1 MVSTSILTLRNQT
14 KISHKTSKCQRKC
27 MYYDVKQSLSSE
39 LKDYLYNPVCQ
50 FHLLTYVINT
60 REVKRIF
67 CGLFMFLSERWVDWF
82 NVCKCTV
89 ICSSWVR
96 LMLKRRTVWFQYTY
110 LVIWLGFHW
119 PSVLFC
125 DAALLL
131 TVWKFLKCQDLYFFN
146 ICWAIFVS
154 LL

>member
-1 MVSTSILTLRNQT
+1 
-14 KISHKTSKCQRKC
+14 

-50 FHLLTYVINT
+50 FHLFTYVINT

-67 CGLFMFLSERWVDWF
+67 GGLFMFLSERWVDWIS
-82 NVCKCTV
+82 VCKCTV

-110 LVIWLGFHW
+110 LIISLGFHC

-125 DAALLL
+125 DAAFLL
-131 TVWKFLKCQDLYFFN
+131 TVWKFFNSQELYCFN